1 MFKNR
6 IVIWANIL
14 LLATIFFS
22 CKSTE
27 VAEVNKL
34 KEVYVEKYW
43 NETDS
48 ELASDSLVNQILEI
62 ESIAKTSSKKKPKLV
77 VGSILNLSNE
87 KIDTSLIS
95 KNIERSLLNS
105 GKITFV
111 NSKMKR
117 EEQRSERKNS
127 IEFANNK
134 EFSKYITNLKADFF
148 IDGKIELKI
157 DSLKNPIGKEY
168 NLILKVFETK
178 NPKLP
183 IEKSILVV
191 KQ

>member
-1 MFKNR
+1 MLKNR
-6 IVIWANIL
+6 IVILVNIL
-14 LLATIFFS
+14 LLTILFFS

-27 VAEVNKL
+27 VVEEKVI
-34 KEVYVEKYW
+34 YVEKYW
-43 NETDS
+43 NEADS
-48 ELASDSLVNQILEI
+48 EISSDSLINQILKI
-62 ESIAKTSSKKKPKLV
+62 ESFAKYFSKTKPKFV

-87 KIDTSLIS
+87 EIDTSLIS

-111 NSKMKR
+111 SSKTKR

-134 EFSKYITNLKADFF
+134 EFSKYISNLKADFF

-157 DSLKNPIGKEY
+157 DALKNPIGKKY
-168 NLILKVFETK
+168 NLILKIFETK
-178 NPKLP
+178 NPKIP
-183 IEKSILVV
+183 IEKSIMIV

>member
-6 IVIWANIL
+6 IVVLVNIL
-14 LLATIFFS
+14 LLVTIFFS

-27 VAEVNKL
+27 VEVVSKL
-34 KEVYVEKYW
+34 KEAYVEKFW

-48 ELASDSLVNQILEI
+48 ELASDSLINQILKI
-62 ESIAKTSSKKKPKLV
+62 ESIAKYFSKNKPKLA

-87 KIDTSLIS
+87 EIDTSLIS

-111 NSKMKR
+111 SSKMKR

-134 EFSKYITNLKADFF
+134 EFSKYIKNLKADFF

-168 NLILKVFETK
+168 NLILKIFETK
-178 NPKLP
+178 NPKSP
-183 IEKSILVV
+183 IEKSIMVV